1 MNKVISNK
9 YQESYIEET
18 LPNGL
23 KVVLWQK
30 KGYEK
35 SYFMMTTPLG
45 ALDIEQVV
53 LRIRGMFFKNV
64 ADVY

>member
-45 ALDIEQVV
+45 ALDIEQVD
-53 LRIRGMFFKNV
+53 
-64 ADVY
+64 ADLSLIHI